1 MLKNIDPIL
10 TPPFLHALAAMGH
23 GDFIAVCDANFPA
36 YAIAGDKPLIH
47 LAGCGTVSVL
57 RAVLSVM
64 PLDAFDGSPVYRM
77 EQVGDPDTLADSQQE
92 AIEVI
97 FSKLDP
103 VPEIAGLERNAY
115 YAHAKQA
122 FAFVLTGES
131 RPYGNFLLRK
141 GVLP

>member
-1 MLKNIDPIL
+1 
-10 TPPFLHALAAMGH
+10 
-23 GDFIAVCDANFPA
+23 
-36 YAIAGDKPLIH
+36 
-47 LAGCGTVSVL
+47 
-57 RAVLSVM
+57 M

-103 VPEIAGLERNAY
+103 VPEIAGLERYAY
-115 YAHAKQA
+115 YARAKQA